1 MLVYHRDGGLTAAD
15 RTTAREQV
23 AQVAGDHALTGAP
36 RGVPSADG
44 ATLMYPVA
52 TNEPGTDEEKRDAF
66 VEDVREVAHSE
77 GGLTVEVGGTGA
89 LATDAAKVYDSLGG
103 PLLYTTVGVVAVL
116 LILIYRSPVLWL
128 VPLAVAGIA
137 DYLSMGVAYG
147 LNQGFGTTVSGQSSG
162 IMTILVFGA
171 GTDYALLLVSRY
183 REELR
188 RVERPYDAMRAA
200 LRGCGP
206 AVLASSGT
214 VAAGLLCLL
223 AADLNSNRGM
233 GPLGTVGVLC
243 ALVTMLTLLPAL
255 LVLLGRRVFWPL
267 VPAYGSTPKVRR
279 SLFAAMGTSAGR
291 RPRTVLAAG
300 AVLLGALAL
309 GALNLP
315 GAVKQQD
322 SFVDRPES
330 VVAMGT
336 LAKAFPEQSAQPIEV
351 MTPAGRTEA
360 TLAAIRDTDGVADAR
375 QGRTGE
381 GWTEITVT
389 AAAPPQ
395 SAAET
400 ATIEALRDSLTGS
413 YVGGPSAQQIDL
425 VDTNARDRLVVVP
438 LVLVSVLLIL
448 IVLLRSLV
456 APLMLV
462 AAVVAVW
469 GAALGLGGLVFGPV
483 FGFEGTDPGLG
494 LLSFVFLVALGVD
507 YGIFLMHRMR
517 EESMRGA
524 DPVAAALTALRTTGG
539 VIASMRPRPRR
550 DLRRADEHGTR
561 PTRRAGLRDRG
572 RGAAGHVPRPHL
584 SRDQRERGAGTQGVV
599 AGAAVA
605 GAGDGAARAA
615 GSAGAA
621 DGAGVSRSS
630 TDGAPLLSRRGA
642 PVPQDE
648 PVQETTTARVRHRP
662 GERIMAAINRDPR
675 TAPHGTRNDVL
686 LAAATTALAT
696 ALALLGVDG
705 PRPDALGWTLLL
717 TANVP
722 LAWRR
727 RRPVAGPARGGGLRR
742 PVPRPRQQ
750 PRRARPRDHGGA
762 LHGRGD
768 RHGAP
773 DTDHRVRRP
782 RPGTDHQ
789 RPHQPGRGAGAPA
802 DLRLDHRRPLLRHRR
817 PLLPP
822 VRRRH
827 RRARRTRRTH
837 PGGGGPPPRRRGTPA
852 YRP

>member
-1 MLVYHRDGGLTAAD
+1 MGAGDFIRTGRTKGGRSVVPWVVLVLWAGVLALASPFAASLADVQHDRVTDYLPASADSTRAARLQEQLPGGESTELVLVYHRDGGLTAAD
-15 RTTAREQV
+15 RTTAQQQQLARI
-23 AQVAGDHALTGAP
+23 AGDHALTGAP

-52 TNEPGTDEEKRDAF
+52 TNEPGADEDKRNAF
-66 VEDVREVAHSE
+66 VEDVRDVAHSR

-89 LATDAAKVYDSLGG
+89 LATDATKVYDALGG
-103 PLLYTTVGVVAVL
+103 PLLYTTVGVVALL

-147 LNQGFGTTVSGQSSG
+147 LNQTFGTTVSGQSSG

-188 RVERPYDAMRAA
+188 RFERPYDAMRAA

-206 AVLASSGT
+206 AVLASAGT
-214 VAAGLLCLL
+214 VAAALLCLL

-267 VPAYGSTPKVRR
+267 IPAHGSTPKARR
-279 SLFAAMGTSAGR
+279 SLFAAMGASAGR

-315 GAVKQQD
+315 GAVRQQD

-330 VVAMGT
+330 VVAMQT
-336 LAKAFPEQSAQPIEV
+336 LAEAFPEQSAQPV
-351 MTPAGRTEA
+351 DVLTPAGRA
-360 TLAAIRDTDGVADAR
+360 DAALAAIRDTHGVADAR
-375 QGRTGE
+375 RGRTAA
-381 GWTEITVT
+381 GWTEIAVT

-400 ATIEALRDSLTGS
+400 ATIEALRKRLPDS

-425 VDTNARDRLVVVP
+425 EDANARDRLVVVP
-438 LVLVSVLLIL
+438 IVLVSVLLIL
-448 IVLLRSLV
+448 ILLLRSLV

-517 EESMRGA
+517 EESLRGA
-524 DPVAAALTALRTTGG
+524 EPDAAALTALRTTGG
-539 VIASMRPRPRR
+539 VIAS
-550 DLRRADEHGTR
+550 
-561 PTRRAGLRDRG
+561 AGLVLAATFAVLTNMGLVQLVELGFVIAVGVLLDTFLVRTYLVTSASVALG
-572 RGAAGHVPRPHL
+572 RTVWWPGRL
-584 SRDQRERGAGTQGVV
+584 SRAPEPETAARERQFA
-599 AGAAVA
+599 
-605 GAGDGAARAA
+605 
-615 GSAGAA
+615 
-621 DGAGVSRSS
+621 
-630 TDGAPLLSRRGA
+630 
-642 PVPQDE
+642 
-648 PVQETTTARVRHRP
+648 
-662 GERIMAAINRDPR
+662 
-675 TAPHGTRNDVL
+675 
-686 LAAATTALAT
+686 
-696 ALALLGVDG
+696 
-705 PRPDALGWTLLL
+705 
-717 TANVP
+717 
-722 LAWRR
+722 
-727 RRPVAGPARGGGLRR
+727 
-742 PVPRPRQQ
+742 
-750 PRRARPRDHGGA
+750 
-762 LHGRGD
+762 
-768 RHGAP
+768 
-773 DTDHRVRRP
+773 
-782 RPGTDHQ
+782 
-789 RPHQPGRGAGAPA
+789 
-802 DLRLDHRRPLLRHRR
+802 
-817 PLLPP
+817 
-822 VRRRH
+822 
-827 RRARRTRRTH
+827 
-837 PGGGGPPPRRRGTPA
+837 
-852 YRP
+852 